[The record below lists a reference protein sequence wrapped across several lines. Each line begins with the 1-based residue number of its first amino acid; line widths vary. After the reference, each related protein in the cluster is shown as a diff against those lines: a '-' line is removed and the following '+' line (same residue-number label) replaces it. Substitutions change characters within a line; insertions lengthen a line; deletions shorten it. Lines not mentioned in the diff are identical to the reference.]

1 MDNDFKQ
8 EEFTEAVKEPEAKA
22 VKEPSSEETA
32 VNPTKRVR
40 VGLVFLSIVPVAI
53 LIAIQTITQI
63 PFFGLAAVDAYK
75 DVNYQDPEAA
85 IEATQKLLEI
95 FVEKYALYAY
105 MLYAVIGIL
114 VFGIWYVK
122 GFVKKNPKV
131 RLSQVFGIKS
141 VVASI
146 GIVIGLNF
154 TINSGFILAE
164 QLLPEVMESYA
175 QLMNN
180 AGLGSNLLIT
190 VIYAIFLGPV
200 LEELCLRGVTFGY
213 LERSGIKP
221 IFIILISG
229 VLFGAMHLNLV
240 QGIYASVLGFFLGY
254 LRYKYR
260 SISLTIFAHIMFN
273 IMGTYGDIGLE
284 KIGVTDAM
292 MLIFGGVSLFILVF
306 LVVLINNDKKAVS
319 SSGKN
324 P

>member
-1 MDNDFKQ
+1 MDNDIKQ
-8 EEFTEAVKEPEAKA
+8 EEFTEVVKESVTTEVKEPL
-22 VKEPSSEETA
+22 SEETG
-32 VNPTKRVR
+32 VQPRKKVR
-40 VGLVFLSIVPVAI
+40 VGMVFLSIVPVAI
-53 LIAIQTITQI
+53 LIAIQTITQV
-63 PFFGLAAVDAYK
+63 PFFGLAAVDVYK
-75 DVNYQDPEAA
+75 DGNYQDPESA
-85 IEATQKLLEI
+85 IEATQKLLEV

-105 MLYAVIGIL
+105 MLYAIIGIL
-114 VFGIWYVK
+114 VFCIWYVK
-122 GFVKKNPKV
+122 GFVKKKPKV
-131 RLSQVFGIKS
+131 RFSQVFGVKS

-146 GIVIGLNF
+146 GIVLGLNF
-154 TINSGFILAE
+154 TITSGFIIVN
-164 QLLPEVMESYA
+164 QLLPEVMEKYA

-200 LEELCLRGVTFGY
+200 LEELCLRGVTYGY

-260 SISLTIFAHIMFN
+260 SISLTIFAHILFN
-273 IMGTYGDIGLE
+273 IMGTYGDIGLDLL
-284 KIGVTDAM
+284 GVTEAM

-306 LVVLINNDKKAVS
+306 SVVLINNDKKAVS
-319 SSGKN
+319 SSGRN